1 MAMSDQNVKLILDRN
16 ISSDSESEGVP
27 SAYGYDTSSDVDT
40 PKKSKMHRKT
50 FKPSHK
56 KKMQLTFE
64 DLTVKTIPIRKKF
77 LLCEYGEPTQSKT
90 ILDKVSGTFIPG
102 QFTAILGSSGKHSL
116 NQTAFYRKWKDMLF
130 ELPLGQN
137 ERVGQDIEDV
147 G

>member
-1 MAMSDQNVKLILDRN
+1 MILDRS
-16 ISSDSESEGVP
+16 IGSDSESEGVP
-27 SAYGYDTSSDVDT
+27 SAYGYDTSSDVET
-40 PKKSKMHRKT
+40 PTKSNKHKKT

-102 QFTAILGSSGKHSL
+102 EFTAILGSSGKHS
-116 NQTAFYRKWKDMLF
+116 FYNIACNRKWKDMLF
-130 ELPLGQN
+130 EFPL
-137 ERVGQDIEDV
+137 R
-147 G
+147 